1 MHPAYHRTARVRAL
15 AWLGG
20 KQVSGCIALQTDRV
34 QWEDNMK
41 HITSR
46 SAALSLVLALIMMV
60 VINTT
65 TPASAA
71 DTGFAVPISYADIAG
86 RSPFNQPQEGYL
98 SDDKFAVETG
108 SDNCAVSYYGFGFS
122 VPSGNIIDGIVIRVE
137 ASSSPSSD
145 ESLDVSL
152 SYDNGTSW
160 TAAQNTG
167 LITTTDNIFYTVGGT
182 ADTWG
187 YASWTPAIIN
197 SDYFRVRLDVSGT
210 SGLLKIDSTQAMVY
224 YSVPGTTTTV
234 ATSGTPSTY
243 GDSVTFT
250 ATVTRSGGLDTPSG
264 TVAFGDG
271 GATIGSGT
279 LSGSA
284 GTATATFTTSSLAAG
299 SHTITAVYGGD
310 SIFTGS
316 TSSPVTQVVNQRNI
330 TVTAD
335 AQSKVYGD
343 PDPAL
348 TYQITTGSLL
358 SGDSFTGALTRVAG
372 ELAGTYDVQQG
383 TLALSSN
390 YNLTYVGASL
400 TISARPITIAPTLDG
415 VGPESGHAGETLEII
430 ISGSG
435 FTDATAV
442 NFGSGITVN
451 SFSVDSSNRITANIT
466 INSDASPGH
475 YDVTVTTPSGEGILA
490 EAFSVTTES
499 TGGSGSWWLWLLMPL
514 LFLGI
519 GGLLLFLL
527 FKRRKKKTLW
537 DVRAKHAYA

>member
-1 MHPAYHRTARVRAL
+1 
-15 AWLGG
+15 LGS

-145 ESLDVSL
+145 ESLDVAL

-160 TAAQNTG
+160 TATQNTG

-187 YASWTPAIIN
+187 YASWTPTIIN
-197 SDYFRVRLDVSGT
+197 NDYFRVRLDVSGT

-224 YSVPGTTTTV
+224 YSVPSTTTTV
-234 ATSGTPSTY
+234 ATSGTPSTC

-348 TYQITTGSLL
+348 TYRITTGSLL

-390 YNLTYVGASL
+390 YNLTYVGASFSITAL
-400 TISARPITIAPTLDG
+400 PIVIMPPAPILDDI
-415 VGPESGHAGETLEII
+415 GPESGHAGETFDII
-430 ISGSG
+430 IDGSG
-435 FTDATAV
+435 FTGATAV
-442 NFGSGITVN
+442 SFGPDVTVN
-451 SFSVDSSNRITANIT
+451 SVEVNSSNRITANVT
-466 INSDASPGH
+466 IDPGASPGR
-475 YDVTVTTPSGEGILA
+475 YDVTVTTPSGDGTLT
-490 EAFSVTTES
+490 EAFSITTES

-514 LFLGI
+514 LFLGL
-519 GGLLLFLL
+519 GSLLLFLL
-527 FKRRKKKTLW
+527 FKRRKKETLW
-537 DVRAKHAYA
+537 DVRARHAYT

>member
-1 MHPAYHRTARVRAL
+1 
-15 AWLGG
+15 
-20 KQVSGCIALQTDRV
+20 
-34 QWEDNMK
+34 MK

-145 ESLDVSL
+145 ESLDVAL

-160 TAAQNTG
+160 TATQNTG
-167 LITTTDNIFYTVGGT
+167 LITTTDNIFYTVGGA

-187 YASWTPAIIN
+187 YASWTPTIIN
-197 SDYFRVRLDVSGT
+197 NDYFRVRLDVSGT

-224 YSVPGTTTTV
+224 YSVPSTTTTV

-330 TVTAD
+330 TVAAD
-335 AQSKVYGD
+335 ARSKVYGD

-348 TYQITTGSLL
+348 TYQITTGSLV
-358 SGDSFTGALTRVAG
+358 SGDSFTGTLTRAAG
-372 ELAGTYDVQQG
+372 ELAGTYGIQQG

-400 TISARPITIAPTLDG
+400 TITARPITIAPTLDG

-475 YDVTVTTPSGEGILA
+475 YDVTVTTPSGDGTLT

-499 TGGSGSWWLWLLMPL
+499 TGGSGSWWLWLLTPL

-519 GGLLLFLL
+519 GGLLLLLL
-527 FKRRKKKTLW
+527 FKRRKKETLW
-537 DVRAKHAYA
+537 DVRAKHAYT

>member
-1 MHPAYHRTARVRAL
+1 
-15 AWLGG
+15 LGG

-137 ASSSPSSD
+137 ASSSPISD

-316 TSSPVTQVVNQRNI
+316 TSSPVTQVVNQRTI